1 MSEQAELEDFL
12 ILRELDEPISEDD
25 LEAAG
30 EQSGEVLSELRDEG
44 VGIRWV
50 ESEVLTNDDGE
61 ITGTFCHYQAESE
74 DAVREHA
81 DRAGLPATRID
92 RRGEPLEGE

>member
-1 MSEQAELEDFL
+1 MTDSELEDFL
-12 ILRELDEPISEDD
+12 ILRSLEEPITEDQ

-30 EQSGEVLSELRDEG
+30 EQSGEVLEELRSEG
-44 VGIRWV
+44 TGIQWV
-50 ESEVLTNDDGE
+50 ESEVLTNDDGD
-61 ITGTFCHYQAESE
+61 ITGTFCHYQAEDES
-74 DAVREHA
+74 AVREHA